1 MTLSTA
7 APSTSVAPAQ
17 HAASS
22 CVATDCSCGVTG
34 TVAHGMH
41 TNPTILQSIDRI
53 VAEMNQHKARIT
65 GVRPA
70 LDQAHEARMVEMLKQ
85 ACAVRGRERLYFDYL
100 GSGIGNGPFV
110 EMADGSVKLD
120 LICGIGVHF
129 FGHSDSEAA
138 ATGLMAALA
147 DTVMA
152 GNLQANHNVTEFAQV
167 LLDKAAKTSKLAH
180 AYLINGGCMANENAV
195 KICFQKNAPANRV
208 IAFEHCFMG
217 RSVTMCQIG
226 DNAANRVGIPLSTL
240 VDYMPF
246 YDPEMGTKSIDY
258 GVKRLEEYVARYPK
272 QHACFIFELIQGE
285 GGFNSAPRE
294 YFTALMEV
302 CRANGIA
309 VWDDEVQTFGRTG
322 EFFAFDKFNLGE
334 FVDVCTI
341 GKMSQVCAALYTREY
356 NPKPGLL
363 SATFIASAQEIEVG
377 TLFLKRLL
385 NGNYYGPNGTIEKHH
400 VRFVEGIKALAARHP
415 AWFPPVTYHGRTLT
429 NTPIAGGVGGMM
441 RFTPFGGDK
450 QKVTD
455 LLQVMFKEGLIA
467 FYAGHGP
474 FHVRFLPPLGV
485 MDLATWDVAFELIER
500 SMAKAAQ

>member
-1 MTLSTA
+1 
-7 APSTSVAPAQ
+7 
-17 HAASS
+17 
-22 CVATDCSCGVTG
+22 
-34 TVAHGMH
+34 MH
-41 TNPTILQSIDRI
+41 TNPVIDQAIEKI
-53 VAEMNQHKARIT
+53 VGEMDKQKARIT

-70 LDQAHEARMVEMLKQ
+70 LDAAHEARLVDMLKQ
-85 ACAVRGRERLYFDYL
+85 ACTVRGRDRLYYDYI
-100 GSGIGNGPFV
+100 GSGIGNGPYV

-129 FGHSDSEAA
+129 FGHSDSQAA
-138 ATGLMAALA
+138 ATGLRAALA

-167 LLDKAAKTSKLAH
+167 LLNQAARSSRLAH
-180 AYLINGGCMANENAV
+180 AYLINGGCMANENAI
-195 KICFQKNAPANRV
+195 KICYQKNAPANRV

-258 GVKRLEEYVARYPK
+258 CVKRLEEYVARYPK

-294 YFTALMEV
+294 YFTALMDI
-302 CRANGIA
+302 CKANGIA

-322 EFFAFDKFNLGE
+322 EFFAFEKFNLGQY
-334 FVDVCTI
+334 VDVCTI
-341 GKMSQVCAALYTREY
+341 GKMSQVCAALYTKDY
-356 NPKPGLL
+356 NPKAGLL

-377 TLFLKRLL
+377 TLYLKRLL
-385 NGNYYGPNGTIEKHH
+385 GSGLYGANGLIEKHH
-400 VRFVEGIKALAARHP
+400 RRFVEGVNALKAKHP
-415 AWFPPVTYHGRTLT
+415 TWFPPVSYHGHTFT
-429 NTPIAGGVGGMM
+429 NAPIAGGVGGMM

-455 LLQVMFKEGLIA
+455 LLQVMFKEGIIG

-474 FHVRFLPPLGV
+474 YHVRFLPPLGV
-485 MDLATWDVAFELIER
+485 MDLATWDVAFDLLER
-500 SMAKAAQ
+500 SMAKIAN